1 MYDVK
6 NSIRIYI
13 AKEYVEERKTGY
25 YIILVVYNN
34 VVINTIKRKARN
46 ISLENIYFK
55 ALMEIFEMYKVPM
68 VLNLYIDNMLFIDKL
83 QHLETDNYWYNK
95 INKNF
100 QKHIIRFIEH
110 DDEFSDYAKLLS
122 QNSMYYDN

>member
-13 AKEYVEERKTGY
+13 AKEYVEERKIGY

-34 VVINTIKRKARN
+34 VVIKTIKRKARN

-68 VLNLYIDNMLFIDKL
+68 MLNLYIDNKSFIEKL
-83 QHLETDNYWYNK
+83 QHLEIDNYWYNK

-100 QKHIIRFIEH
+100 QKHIIKFIEY
-110 DDEFSDYAKLLS
+110 DDDFSDYAKLLS

>member
-25 YIILVVYNN
+25 YTILIVYNN
-34 VVINTIKRKARN
+34 VVIKTIKRKARN
-46 ISLENIYFK
+46 ILLENIYFK

-68 VLNLYIDNMLFIDKL
+68 VLNLYIDNKSFVDKL
-83 QHLETDNYWYNK
+83 RHLEIDNYWYNK

-100 QKHIIRFIEH
+100 QKHIIKFIEY